1 MTRPHPPRREVVSL
15 PARVAEL
22 IEAGWTSRSIAMAA
36 GVAQS
41 TLHDAIRT
49 GKVTAPTARRL
60 MAVDMD
66 AAPRQPA
73 WRATRRMRALVA
85 AGVPIDTLA
94 AEVGTTRPHFHE
106 ILHGKTEQIHRD
118 LFLAIDRVWRAREND
133 PVSQPSVEIIAR
145 GWAVPWAWDDIDDP
159 ATDLH
164 ADRIT
169 DTDAVRAA
177 ITRART
183 EFGDEATAKAIGIHR
198 YRLSEFQRT
207 PRMLTSRANQIL
219 GDLRRLRA
227 RERDAM
233 IRAGAVA

>member
-1 MTRPHPPRREVVSL
+1 MSRPHPPRRQIVPI

-22 IEAGWTSRSIAMAA
+22 IEAGWTSQSIALAA
-36 GVAQS
+36 KIAPS
-41 TLHDAIRT
+41 TLHEALKSGT
-49 GKVTAPTARRL
+49 VTKRTARRL
-60 MAVDMD
+60 MAADMD
-66 AAPRQPA
+66 AAPIQPA
-73 WRATRRMRALVA
+73 WRATRRLRALAA
-85 AGVPIDTLA
+85 AGVPLETLA
-94 AEVGTTRPHFHE
+94 KEIGTHPAHVSA
-106 ILHGKTEQIHRD
+106 ILHGKTEQIRRD

-198 YRLSEFQRT
+198 YRLSEFPRT

>member
-1 MTRPHPPRREVVSL
+1 MSRPHPPRRQIVPI

-36 GVAQS
+36 GVAPS
-41 TLHDAIRT
+41 TLHDAITT

-60 MAVDMD
+60 MAADMD

-118 LFLAIDRVWRAREND
+118 LFAAIDRVWRARENN
-133 PVSQPSVEIIAR
+133 PVTEPPPWVIAR
-145 GWAVPWAWDDIDDP
+145 EWAVPWAWDDIDDP

-169 DTDAVRAA
+169 DSTAVQAA
-177 ITRART
+177 VARARK

-198 YRLSEFQRT
+198 YRLSEFPRT
-207 PRMLTSRANQIL
+207 PRMLTSRSNQIL

-233 IRAGAVA
+233 IRAEAAA